1 MMKEQIGAYR
11 AEFEAFWERLIA
23 LPAEISAAYDVCSV
37 LSEGNGKTTCL
48 IAAKDNGRRYILK
61 TSDLQCKESLQEEY
75 TLLETLSGSNFPRA
89 ISFAQNDSCRY
100 LVRQYVEGVTL
111 DQYVAQH
118 GVFSESESA
127 RIAYELCRALE
138 TLHSLR
144 PPVIH
149 RDIKPQNVIFTPERT
164 CVLIDMGAARRY
176 DTEAVKDTTTI
187 GSEITAA
194 PEQYGYRQTDVRSD
208 VYALGVLMLF
218 LCTGSYDLER
228 CADIQTKRLSGI
240 IRRCTRFDPDDRY
253 SSIPLVQLYL
263 GRILANRPR
272 WYASFPAGVALGLAM
287 GSVLCFFAMRAIL
300 PQPVSEADNTVLAA
314 VAVSKATEAPN
325 LKPVVFSSE
334 LIERAVRETLG
345 MDATVPIYESDLDR
359 VTQLMILGDKVY
371 TNFEDYV
378 RDISFSQPTGAGTL
392 YSLDD
397 IAKLKNLHI
406 LGVSDQ
412 KITDLS
418 ILKQT
423 SIEKLS
429 LCDNLITDL
438 SPLTEM
444 PCLGEL
450 YINGNPISDISL
462 LRDIPTLTLLD
473 AGNTKATDLSP
484 LAGSKIQSLFL
495 LDAPIADYSP
505 LLQMQQLEILKVSRL
520 NSKDLFIF
528 PNLGQ
533 LISLSICDS
542 PSLTNLE
549 PLSALTKLSFLDL
562 VNDGI
567 RNISGV
573 ERYTNLDFICLIG
586 NPVSDLAPLINHIK
600 LYAINIARLPI
611 SNYSVIMQIPQL
623 NVIYCDAKQQ
633 DIIQQLP
640 GGDKFKF
647 VLS

>member
-1 MMKEQIGAYR
+1 MMKEQIGAYK
-11 AEFEAFWERLIA
+11 AEFEAFWERLIT

-75 TLLETLSGSNFPRA
+75 SLLETLSGSSFPRA

-111 DQYVAQH
+111 DQYVAEH
-118 GVFSESESA
+118 GVFSETESA

-138 TLHSLR
+138 TLHALR

-149 RDIKPQNVIFTPERT
+149 RDIKPQNVIYTPEKS
-164 CVLIDMGAARRY
+164 CVLIDLGAARRY
-176 DTEAVKDTTTI
+176 DTAAAKDTTTI

-208 VYALGVLMLF
+208 VYALGVLLLF

-228 CADIQTKRLSGI
+228 CNDIQNKRLLAI
-240 IRRCTRFDPDDRY
+240 VRRCTRFDPDDRY

-263 GRILANRPR
+263 GRVLANRPR
-272 WYASFPAGVALGLAM
+272 WYASFPAGLALGLAL

-300 PQPVSEADNTVLAA
+300 PQQTVEVKTVALAAAAAEVSETPNLQPVS
-314 VAVSKATEAPN
+314 
-325 LKPVVFSSE
+325 FSSD

-345 MDATVPIYESDLDR
+345 MDATAPIYESDLDR

-378 RDISFSQPTGAGTL
+378 RDISFSQPSGAGTL

-406 LGVSDQ
+406 LGISDQ

-473 AGNTKATDLSP
+473 AGNTKVTDLSP
-484 LAGSKIQSLFL
+484 LAGSKIRSLFL
-495 LDAPIADYSP
+495 FDAPIADYSP
-505 LLQMQQLEILKVSRL
+505 LLEMSQLEALKVNRL
-520 NSKDLFIF
+520 DKEGIAVCSQLTQIVSLDIHKTPAITDLT
-528 PNLGQ
+528 PVSGM
-533 LISLSICDS
+533 
-542 PSLTNLE
+542 TNLN
-549 PLSALTKLSFLDL
+549 FLGLID
-562 VNDGI
+562 DGI
-567 RNISGV
+567 TDISGV
-573 ERYTNLDFICLIG
+573 GRYSNLDFLCLIG
-586 NPVSDLAPLINHIK
+586 NPISDLSDLISLPRIK
-600 LYAINIARLPI
+600 GLNIAGMSL
-611 SNYSVIMQIPQL
+611 SDYSFITQIPTL
-623 NVIYCDAKQQ
+623 ENVYCNEQQKQ
-633 DIIQQLP
+633 IIEKLP
-640 GGDKFKF
+640 GADKFNYI
-647 VLS
+647 VS

>member
-1 MMKEQIGAYR
+1 MKEQIVAYK

-61 TSDLQCKESLQEEY
+61 TSDLQCKESLEEEY
-75 TLLETLSGSNFPRA
+75 SLLETLSGSSFPRA

-164 CVLIDMGAARRY
+164 CVLIDLGAARRY
-176 DTEAVKDTTTI
+176 DSEAAKDTTTI

-228 CADIQTKRLSGI
+228 CADIQNKRLSAI

-263 GRILANRPR
+263 GRVLANRPR
-272 WYASFPAGVALGLAM
+272 WYASFPAGLALGLAL

-300 PQPVSEADNTVLAA
+300 PQQTDEVKTVALAAAAVSETPNLQPVS
-314 VAVSKATEAPN
+314 
-325 LKPVVFSSE
+325 FSSE

-345 MDATVPIYESDLDR
+345 MDATAPIYESDLDR
-359 VTQLMILGDKVY
+359 VTQLLILGDKVY
-371 TNFEDYV
+371 TDWDTYRDDADSKVSDGNGTLFSMD
-378 RDISFSQPTGAGTL
+378 DIS
-392 YSLDD
+392 
-397 IAKLKNLHI
+397 KLRNLQI
-406 LGVSDQ
+406 LGIADQ
-412 KITDLS
+412 KLFDLY
-418 ILKQT
+418 ILEHT
-423 SIEKLS
+423 NIERLV
-429 LCDNLITDL
+429 LCDNLITNL
-438 SPLTEM
+438 SPLTGM
-444 PCLGEL
+444 PCLSEL
-450 YINGNPISDISL
+450 YLKGNPISDISI
-462 LRDIPTLTLLD
+462 LRNIPTLRLL
-473 AGNTKATDLSP
+473 NISFTQVTNLSP
-484 LAGSKIQSLFL
+484 MVGTRLQSLILF
-495 LDAPIADYSP
+495 DTSISDYSP
-505 LLQMQQLEILKVSRL
+505 LLEMPQLETLKVNRL
-520 NSKDLFIF
+520 DLKGISVCSQLTQ
-528 PNLGQ
+528 LG
-533 LISLSICDS
+533 SLAIGNTPD
-542 PSLTNLE
+542 LTELA
-549 PLSALTKLSFLDL
+549 PLSGLTKLYFLDL
-562 VNDGI
+562 VYDGLQD
-567 RNISGV
+567 ISGV
-573 ERYTNLDFICLIG
+573 EQLTKLDYLCLIG
-586 NPVSDLAPLINHIK
+586 NPLSDFSPLTKMTN
-600 LYAINIARLPI
+600 LRAVNITRLELDD
-611 SNYSVIMQIPQL
+611 YSFITQIPSL
-623 NVIYCDAKQQ
+623 KDIYCDEQQ
-633 DIIQQLP
+633 KVIIEKLP
-640 GGDKFKF
+640 GADRFNYI
-647 VLS
+647 VS